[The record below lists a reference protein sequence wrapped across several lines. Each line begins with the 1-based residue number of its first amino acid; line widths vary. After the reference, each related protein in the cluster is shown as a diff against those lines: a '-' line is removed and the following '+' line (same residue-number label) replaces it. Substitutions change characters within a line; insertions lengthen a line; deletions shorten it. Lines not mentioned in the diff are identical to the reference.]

1 MSKGKHRKETAGC
14 PFGAFFKNMDEI
26 FGAGSNIGE
35 HLQRSQLEL
44 LKAIR
49 AWADGRI
56 EHLEQQHLPERRK
69 KVTKIKVE

>member
-1 MSKGKHRKETAGC
+1 MSKEKRRKETAGC
-14 PFGAFFKNMDEI
+14 PVGSFFKSMEVL
-26 FGAGSNIGE
+26 FGSGSDIGG

-56 EHLEQQHLPERRK
+56 EHFEQHDASGRRK

>member
-1 MSKGKHRKETAGC
+1 MSREKHKKEAAGC
-14 PFGAFFKNMDEI
+14 PVGSFFKGMDEI
-26 FGAGSNIGE
+26 FGAGSNIGG

-56 EHLEQQHLPERRK
+56 EDLEKQHASKRK
-69 KVTKIKVE
+69 KRVTKIEVE